1 MPNSSGVYPN
11 SVAGFNASIANQSA
25 PRPDAFG
32 SYGTDPITGASYR
45 DQASAQ
51 SALAQYAN
59 PNSLPSQYARS
70 MQPTMLPTGGG
81 QGGGG
86 GGRMGPREP
95 RKKIMRVGPRTASEF
110 TAEKGGLTPMRPS
123 TLDAAYAQGDLTN
136 PNAPPAPR
144 PNAAPN
150 IPPPINDSFAGGAG
164 MGAGAAVGNMMTPA
178 LLGVGKVTAQNIAQG
193 EGKVPVYYDG
203 GIDNMGT
210 VPKAGTMPLSEI
222 GEYNPQEYAEDS
234 VSYALD
240 ALPGGSKA
248 PTMLAKGGPMKIG
261 QKPYLV
267 GEEGPELIMPRQNG
281 DGYVLPAD
289 VTQQLL
295 PMMTKRPTPR
305 QQGGIMEMNT
315 PNARFAGGATPYG
328 PTFAMQQ
335 REDQINSAEFTEQE
349 RELAQ
354 QPDQRMIVDNGYQ
367 VDLPAL
373 RAGGRQ
379 SIPLQP
385 DVVTGPW
392 ASRAMPADTTGLQP
406 YLQNQVSRLSMTG
419 AKPISK
425 YPGQTFND
433 TSAKSFLEYGNA
445 MPGDTVEQ
453 LEARTR
459 QYQQGL
465 RDPYAGSAGSGLTFE
480 EMQQRMALRGMMY
493 GDDYR
498 DRQARDRTQ
507 LDLAARNARAPLGT
521 PTMLPGQGSE
531 ARIQANLARQMERLS
546 RTPQGAMFFAKQQQ
560 QMAEGSQKV
569 RDRQA
574 MIQPVP
580 LGTTGQ
586 FIIPLT
592 GQVINPETGSTRQ
605 MTPEEAQAMGLVPM
619 SVEGQ
624 TVRYGRPT
632 DDQGDYQVTQMDGP
646 MVSDPM
652 FPERMIPGPRQT
664 VRVNKK
670 TGEYTPLK
678 PAGSKAETGKA
689 GTDGGQDFK
698 TYYDSIPKGGTYTH
712 PDGSQR
718 VKK

>member
-1 MPNSSGVYPN
+1 MSALMPNSSGVYPN

-32 SYGTDPITGASYR
+32 SFGTDPITGASYT
-45 DQASAQ
+45 DKASAQ
-51 SALAQYAN
+51 AALAQYAN

-70 MQPTMLPTGGG
+70 MQPTMLPSGGG
-81 QGGGG
+81 GGGG
-86 GGRMGPREP
+86 GGRMGPP
-95 RKKIMRVGPRTASEF
+95 RPRNKIMRVGPRTASEY
-110 TAEKGGLTPMRPS
+110 TAEQGGLTPQRQS
-123 TLDAAYAQGDLTN
+123 TLDAAYQSGALTSGFK
-136 PNAPPAPR
+136 PAPT
-144 PNAAPN
+144 
-150 IPPPINDSFAGGAG
+150 
-164 MGAGAAVGNMMTPA
+164 GN
-178 LLGVGKVTAQNIAQG
+178 QG
-193 EGKVPVYYDG
+193 
-203 GIDNMGT
+203 N
-210 VPKAGTMPLSEI
+210 PLSNGATPMEQ
-222 GEYNPQEYAEDS
+222 GGGYNLAP
-234 VSYALD
+234 D
-240 ALPGGSKA
+240 AFDKPA
-248 PTMLAKGGPMKIG
+248 QPMAKGGPMKIG

-267 GEEGPELIMPRQNG
+267 GEEGPELIMPRDNG
-281 DGYVLPAD
+281 DGYVLPHD
-289 VTQQLL
+289 VTKQIL
-295 PMMTKRPTPR
+295 PMMTQRPTPR

-373 RAGGRQ
+373 RAGDAQ

-392 ASRAMPADTTGLQP
+392 ASPAMPADTTGLQP

-433 TSAKSFLEYGNA
+433 TSLTAILKYGNA
-445 MPGDTVEQ
+445 MPGDT
-453 LEARTR
+453 LEDIQARHR

-498 DRQARDRTQ
+498 DRQNRDRTQ
-507 LDLAARNARAPLGT
+507 QDLANRAARAPIGT

-546 RTPQGAMFFAKQQQ
+546 RTPEGAMFLGKQQQ
-560 QMAEGSQKV
+560 GSRKVAE
-569 RDRQA
+569 RQQ

-580 LGTTGQ
+580 LGDTGQ

-592 GQVINPETGSTRQ
+592 GQVINPETGGTRQ
-605 MTPEEAQAMGLVPM
+605 MTPEEAQAMGLVAIE
-619 SVEGQ
+619 SKNGVVTYGQ
-624 TVRYGRPT
+624 PKVAGAPRTAVIKGVDHQWDAVRGGWVPAT
-632 DDQGDYQVTQMDGP
+632 ALPAEVGTAPAPAAPSATKSFMDR
-646 MVSDPM
+646 
-652 FPERMIPGPRQT
+652 F
-664 VRVNKK
+664 KK
-670 TGEYTPLK
+670 
-678 PAGSKAETGKA
+678 
-689 GTDGGQDFK
+689 
-698 TYYDSIPKGGTYTH
+698 
-712 PDGSQR
+712 
-718 VKK
+718 

>member
-1 MPNSSGVYPN
+1 MSALMPNSSGVYPS

-86 GGRMGPREP
+86 GRMGPP
-95 RKKIMRVGPRTASEF
+95 RPRNKIMRVGPRTASEYA
-110 TAEKGGLTPMRPS
+110 AENGGLSPQRPS
-123 TLDAAYAQGDLTN
+123 TLDAAYQSGNFTSGFKPAQ
-136 PNAPPAPR
+136 
-144 PNAAPN
+144 
-150 IPPPINDSFAGGAG
+150 
-164 MGAGAAVGNMMTPA
+164 
-178 LLGVGKVTAQNIAQG
+178 Q
-193 EGKVPVYYDG
+193 
-203 GIDNMGT
+203 
-210 VPKAGTMPLSEI
+210 
-222 GEYNPQEYAEDS
+222 
-234 VSYALD
+234 
-240 ALPGGSKA
+240 A
-248 PTMLAKGGPMKIG
+248 PTMLSNGATSMEQGGGYNVPLSDFDKLAQPTERLAKGGPMKIG

-295 PMMTKRPTPR
+295 PMMTQRPTPR

-328 PTFAMQQ
+328 PAFAMQQ
-335 REDQINSAEFTEQE
+335 TEDQMGSPDLMNEQE

-354 QPDQRMIVDNGYQ
+354 QMDQRMIVDNGYQ

-373 RAGGRQ
+373 RAGGSQ

-392 ASRAMPADTTGLQP
+392 ASPAMPADTTGLQP

-453 LEARTR
+453 LEAIIR

-465 RDPYAGSAGSGLTFE
+465 RDPYADSSESGLTFE

-498 DRQARDRTQ
+498 DRQNRDRTQ
-507 LDLAARNARAPLGT
+507 QDLANRAARAPIGT

-531 ARIQANLARQMERLS
+531 ARIAANLARERERLS
-546 RTPQGAMFFAKQQQ
+546 RTPQGAMFLAEQQQ

-605 MTPEEAQAMGLVPM
+605 MTPEEAQAMGLVAIESKNGVVTYGQPKAATTRGYQLIPGTYDA
-619 SVEGQ
+619 EGNL
-624 TVRYGRPT
+624 TPDRLFDSYTGEIWN
-632 DDQGDYQVTQMDGP
+632 QGDPPPPAVTASRPAPSSASGASP
-646 MVSDPM
+646 
-652 FPERMIPGPRQT
+652 
-664 VRVNKK
+664 KK
-670 TGEYTPLK
+670 PYNPFE
-678 PAGSKAETGKA
+678 
-689 GTDGGQDFK
+689 
-698 TYYDSIPKGGTYTH
+698 
-712 PDGSQR
+712 
-718 VKK
+718 